1 MMLSPGRDE
10 LKTKSL
16 EEILVDIDVYYGDDP
31 GKMIDS
37 ANEAILRRII
47 YVCKAGTGTEE
58 GKK

>member
-1 MMLSPGRDE
+1 MFSY
-10 LKTKSL
+10 S
-16 EEILVDIDVYYGDDP
+16 IIQVDIDVYYGDDP
-31 GKMIDS
+31 GKMNDS